1 MYLFLAAEAPAQ
13 APGAT
18 FTFLSLLP
26 WLVFIFLFYY
36 LFVAAPMR
44 KKQKAFQQLMSNLK
58 NGDHVITNSGMHGIV
73 TGISDK
79 IIKIRIANNVVVDM
93 DKSAIAGLA
102 EEEKKEDKKEEKK

>member
-1 MYLFLAAEAPAQ
+1 MLLFLAADAPAQ

-44 KKQKAFQQLMSNLK
+44 KKQKAFQELMKNLK
-58 NGDHVITNSGMHGIV
+58 NGDHVITSSGMHGVV
-73 TGISDK
+73 TGVTEK
-79 IIKIRIANNVVVDM
+79 IVKLRIANNVVVDM
-93 DKSAIAGLA
+93 DQSAIAGLA
-102 EEEKKEDKKEEKK
+102 TEEEKKEEKK

>member
-1 MYLFLAAEAPAQ
+1 MLFFLAADAPAQ
-13 APGAT
+13 APTAT

-58 NGDHVITNSGMHGIV
+58 SGDHVITNSGMHGIV

-79 IIKIRIANNVVVDM
+79 IIKLRIANNVVVDM

-102 EEEKKEDKKEEKK
+102 TEEKEDKKEEKK